1 MDQLCIEQ
9 PYPESIVKLN
19 DQVIENVEVFRYLGD
34 DIRFDQPSTG
44 DAEIDLR
51 IAVAQNKY
59 NQMSKKLQNRK
70 IYLKTRVY
78 IMNVMVRSRL
88 TYSCQTWNIN
98 KQQQER
104 IRSAYTSLLRR
115 MVKGGFKRK
124 VDDNDEDTYEFVLSN
139 RKILEIC
146 GTEDVLDYVKRMQE
160 NYLGHIARQKN
171 TSIVK
176 RLLFNDDQNK
186 KRGRPI
192 KTLEDHVLEGKSADN
207 FYREALKKRRKDMV
221 GSGCNHSKR
230 APASKS

>member
-1 MDQLCIEQ
+1 MEKLCTEQ
-9 PYPESIVKLN
+9 PHPESIVKLN

-51 IAVAQNKY
+51 IAVATNKY
-59 NQMSKKLQNRK
+59 NQMSKKLQNRR

-78 IMNVMVRSRL
+78 LLNVMVRSRL

-98 KQQQER
+98 KHQQER

-115 MVKGGFKRK
+115 MVRGGFERK
-124 VDDNDEDTYEFVLSN
+124 VDENDDETYQFVLSN
-139 RKILEIC
+139 SKILEIC
-146 GTEDVLDYVKRMQE
+146 GTEDVLDYVKRMQA

-176 RLLFNDDQNK
+176 RLLFNDDKNK
-186 KRGRPI
+186 KRSRPI
-192 KTLEDHVLEGKSADN
+192 KTLEDHVLQ
-207 FYREALKKRRKDMV
+207 FL
-221 GSGCNHSKR
+221 
-230 APASKS
+230 